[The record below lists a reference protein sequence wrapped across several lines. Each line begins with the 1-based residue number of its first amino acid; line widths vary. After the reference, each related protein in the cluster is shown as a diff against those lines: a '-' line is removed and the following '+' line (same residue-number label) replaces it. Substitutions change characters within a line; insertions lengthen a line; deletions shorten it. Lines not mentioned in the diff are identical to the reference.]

1 MSIVRYLLVGIV
13 VTMVAAGMSAVHALE
28 FFGARSGVSQYSQ
41 GNANVRFTEARPAA
55 MGGGFNPST
64 QAVVVPR
71 VCRAPRRKINAARFP
86 R

>member
-1 MSIVRYLLVGIV
+1 
-13 VTMVAAGMSAVHALE
+13 MVAAGMSAVHALE

-55 MGGGFNPST
+55 MGP